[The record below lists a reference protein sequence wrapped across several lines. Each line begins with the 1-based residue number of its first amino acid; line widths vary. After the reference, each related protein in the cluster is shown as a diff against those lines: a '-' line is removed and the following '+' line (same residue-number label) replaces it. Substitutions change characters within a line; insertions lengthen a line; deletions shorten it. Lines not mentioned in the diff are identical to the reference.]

1 MEAYC
6 SKAHLRV
13 SLEGSQKENPSQWIA
28 FPAMYLTTYFMW
40 KKVWPEVRIHMDSWA
55 EADGKDMKG
64 LKIEGLRAR
73 QSWVMV
79 GRWIHRGGH
88 RIRTSFQHVLRSSRG
103 LPPWKRYKPRRLTLP
118 IDVIQPL
125 LISIMLTALEWPTIQ
140 QPHMQRQWCL
150 WAQKQKDFTWHL
162 LPSPNVYLS
171 NNSQVLSTQN
181 STFSHDSNLTSHL
194 V

>member
-1 MEAYC
+1 
-6 SKAHLRV
+6 
-13 SLEGSQKENPSQWIA
+13 
-28 FPAMYLTTYFMW
+28 MYLTTYFVW

-118 IDVIQPL
+118 IDVI
-125 LISIMLTALEWPTIQ
+125 
-140 QPHMQRQWCL
+140 
-150 WAQKQKDFTWHL
+150 
-162 LPSPNVYLS
+162 
-171 NNSQVLSTQN
+171 
-181 STFSHDSNLTSHL
+181 
-194 V
+194 